1 MASNQTVHSRMV
13 APRENVLVVPRSLL
27 FPDGEWRGFRDTGL
41 DTMLQR
47 IRSGYHFRPRREVEE
62 DPSEPQIIPYVVFRH
77 EDRYFLTHRLRRSS
91 ERRLRH
97 LYSLG
102 VGGHIN
108 PEDVDGATD
117 PIEAG
122 LRREWEEEVVYEGM
136 VHHQLL
142 GAIND
147 QTTDVGRVHFGL
159 IFLVEGDRPEIS
171 IREVDK
177 LAGALLPLDAM
188 RSYYLDME
196 SWSQLIFD
204 YLAGQPSRPH
214 ELLTGK

>member
-1 MASNQTVHSRMV
+1 M
-13 APRENVLVVPRSLL
+13 APRENVMVVPRPLL
-27 FPDGEWRGFRDTGL
+27 FRDGEWQGFRDGDVDHLL
-41 DTMLQR
+41 DT
-47 IRSGYHFRPRREVEE
+47 IRAGHRFRPRHEVEV
-62 DPSEPQIIPYVVFRH
+62 DPAEPQIIPYLVFRYG
-77 EDRYFLTHRLRRSS
+77 DRYFLTHRLRRSS

-108 PEDVDGATD
+108 PEDVAGAAD
-117 PIEAG
+117 PIDAG
-122 LRREWEEEVVYEGM
+122 LRREWEEEVVYSG
-136 VHHQLL
+136 HFPTRLL

-147 QTTDVGRVHFGL
+147 QTTPVGRVHVGL
-159 IFLVEGDRPEIS
+159 IFLVDGDRPEIS

-204 YLAGQPSRPH
+204 YLTRVPVA
-214 ELLTGK
+214 

>member
-1 MASNQTVHSRMV
+1 M
-13 APRENVLVVPRSLL
+13 
-27 FPDGEWRGFRDTGL
+27 
-41 DTMLQR
+41 
-47 IRSGYHFRPRREVEE
+47 
-62 DPSEPQIIPYVVFRH
+62 
-77 EDRYFLTHRLRRSS
+77 RRSS

-108 PEDVDGATD
+108 PEDVAGAAD

-122 LRREWEEEVVYEGM
+122 LRREWEEEVVYSGRFSTR
-136 VHHQLL
+136 LL

-147 QTTDVGRVHFGL
+147 ETTPVGRVHVGL
-159 IFLVEGDRPEIS
+159 IFLVDGDRPEIS

-177 LAGALLPLDAM
+177 LAGALFELDAM

-204 YLAGQPSRPH
+204 YL
-214 ELLTGK
+214 TGVPVA

>member
-1 MASNQTVHSRMV
+1 MA
-13 APRENVLVVPRSLL
+13 AREEVLVVSRDAL
-27 FPDGEWRGFRDTGL
+27 FPDGEWKGFRDDGL
-41 DTMLQR
+41 DELVAR
-47 IRSGYHFRPRREVEE
+47 IRANYRFKQRREAEQ
-62 DPSEPQIIPYVVFRH
+62 DSGEPQVIPYVVFRH
-77 EDRYFLTHRLRRSS
+77 GDRYFLTHRLRRSS

-108 PEDVDGATD
+108 PEDLAGAAD
-117 PIEAG
+117 PIDAG
-122 LRREWEEEVVYEGM
+122 LRREWEEEVVYEGE
-136 VHHQLL
+136 VRYQLL

-147 QTTDVGRVHFGL
+147 STTEVGKVHLGL
-159 IFLVEGDRPEIS
+159 IYLVEGDHPEIS

-177 LAGALLPLDAM
+177 LAGALLPLEAM

-204 YLAGQPSRPH
+204 YLVSHTAAEVPAHRG
-214 ELLTGK
+214 LA

>member
-1 MASNQTVHSRMV
+1 M
-13 APRENVLVVPRSLL
+13 VVPRASL
-27 FPDGEWRGFRDTGL
+27 FPDGEWGGFRDKDLEELHTSVK
-41 DTMLQR
+41 TN
-47 IRSGYHFRPRREVEE
+47 YHFRLRREVEE
-62 DPSEPQIIPYVVFRH
+62 DPTELQIIPYVVFRY

-108 PEDVDGATD
+108 PEDVEGAAD

-122 LRREWEEEVVYEGM
+122 LRREWEEEVVYTG
-136 VHHQLL
+136 HFSYRLL

-147 QTTDVGRVHFGL
+147 SSTDVGRVHFGL
-159 IFLVEGDRPEIS
+159 IFLVEGDQPEIS

-177 LAGALLPLDAM
+177 LAGALLPLEAM

-204 YLAGQPSRPH
+204 YLAGQPKESH
-214 ELLTGK
+214 EVLAQQDRH

>member
-1 MASNQTVHSRMV
+1 VGA
-13 APRENVLVVPRSLL
+13 REDVLVVPRDAL
-27 FPDGEWRGFRDTGL
+27 FGRQQWSGFRDADL
-41 DTMLQR
+41 DDLL
-47 IRSGYHFRPRREVEE
+47 SGVRAHYQFRPRGEVEE
-62 DPSEPQIIPYVVFRH
+62 DPSVPQIIPYVVFRH
-77 EDRYFLTHRLRRSS
+77 DEQYFLTHRLRRSS

-108 PEDVDGATD
+108 PEDVVGEMD
-117 PIEAG
+117 PIDAG
-122 LRREWEEEVVYEGM
+122 MRREWDEEVVYAGRF
-136 VHHQLL
+136 QTRLI

-147 QTTDVGRVHFGL
+147 ETTPVGRVHVGL
-159 IFLVEGDRPEIS
+159 IYLVEGDSAEIA

-177 LAGALLPLDAM
+177 LEGALLPLDAM

-204 YLAGQPSRPH
+204 YLTRVPVA
-214 ELLTGK
+214 

>member
-1 MASNQTVHSRMV
+1 MGA
-13 APRENVLVVPRSLL
+13 RENVLVVPRQLL
-27 FPDGEWRGFRDTGL
+27 FAGEEWTGFRDTGVDRL
-41 DTMLQR
+41 LVR
-47 IRSGYHFRPRREVEE
+47 IREHYRYRPQREVEE
-62 DPSEPQIIPYVVFRH
+62 DPYEPQIIPYVVFRH

-108 PEDVDGATD
+108 PEDVAGAAD
-117 PIEAG
+117 PVEAG
-122 LRREWEEEVVYEGM
+122 LRREWEEEVVYSGSFSTR
-136 VHHQLL
+136 LI

-147 QTTDVGRVHFGL
+147 QTTPVGRVHVGL

-177 LAGALLPLDAM
+177 LAGALFELEAM
-188 RSYYLDME
+188 RSYYLDMV

-204 YLAGQPSRPH
+204 YLTKVPVA
-214 ELLTGK
+214 

>member
-1 MASNQTVHSRMV
+1 VGA
-13 APRENVLVVPRSLL
+13 RENVLVVPRERL
-27 FPDGEWRGFRDTGL
+27 FAGEAWTGFRDTGL
-41 DTMLQR
+41 GQLLSR
-47 IRSGYHFRPRREVEE
+47 VREHYRFRPRREVED
-62 DPSEPQIIPYVVFRH
+62 DPTEPQIIPYVVYRH
-77 EDRYFLTHRLRRSS
+77 DDRYFLTHRLRRSS

-108 PEDVDGATD
+108 PEDVAGEAD

-122 LRREWEEEVVYEGM
+122 LRREWEEEVVYSG
-136 VHHQLL
+136 QFSTRLI

-147 QTTDVGRVHFGL
+147 QSTPVGRVHVGL
-159 IFLVEGDRPEIS
+159 IFLVDGDRPEIS

-177 LAGALLPLDAM
+177 LAGRLFELEAM

-204 YLAGQPSRPH
+204 YLTKVPVG
-214 ELLTGK
+214 

>member
-1 MASNQTVHSRMV
+1 MA
-13 APRENVLVVPRSLL
+13 REDVLVVPRELL
-27 FPDGEWRGFRDTGL
+27 FPDGEWVGFREHGIEEL
-41 DTMLQR
+41 VRR
-47 IRSGYHFRPRREVEE
+47 IRAGYRFRPRREVEV
-62 DPSEPQIIPYVVFRH
+62 DPSQPQVIPYVVFRY
-77 EDRYFLTHRLRRSS
+77 EERYFLTHRLRRSS

-108 PEDVDGATD
+108 PEDVEGAAD
-117 PIEAG
+117 PIDAG
-122 LRREWEEEVVYEGM
+122 LRREWEEEVAYEGT
-136 VHHQLL
+136 VAYRPI

-147 QTTDVGRVHFGL
+147 ASTEVGRVHLGL
-159 IFLVEGDRPEIS
+159 IYLLDGDRPDIR

-177 LAGALLPLDAM
+177 LAGALLPLEAM

-204 YLAGQPSRPH
+204 HLVRSPQPVR
-214 ELLTGK
+214 

>member
-1 MASNQTVHSRMV
+1 MGA
-13 APRENVLVVPRSLL
+13 REDVLVVPRSAL
-27 FPDGEWRGFRDTGL
+27 FGGNEWVGFRDSDLDGL
-41 DTMLQR
+41 LAR
-47 IRSGYHFRPRREVEE
+47 VRRHYHFRPRKEVEE
-62 DPSEPQIIPYVVFRH
+62 DPTEPQIIPYVVFRH

-108 PEDVDGATD
+108 PEDVAGAAD
-117 PIEAG
+117 PIDAG
-122 LRREWEEEVVYEGM
+122 LRREWEEEVVYSGGF
-136 VHHQLL
+136 QYRLI

-147 QTTDVGRVHFGL
+147 QTTPVGRVHVGL
-159 IFLVEGDRPEIS
+159 IFLVDGDKPEIS

-177 LAGALLPLDAM
+177 LAGKLLPLDAM

-204 YLAGQPSRPH
+204 YLTRVPVA
-214 ELLTGK
+214 

>member
-1 MASNQTVHSRMV
+1 VGA
-13 APRENVLVVPRSLL
+13 REEVLVVPRHDL
-27 FPDGEWRGFRDTGL
+27 FAGDEWSGFRDRDL
-41 DTMLQR
+41 DELLSR
-47 IRSGYHFRPRREVEE
+47 IRRSYRFRPRREVED

-77 EDRYFLTHRLRRSS
+77 GERYFLTHRLRRSS

-97 LYSLG
+97 RYSLG

-108 PEDVDGATD
+108 PEDVVGAAD

-122 LRREWEEEVVYEGM
+122 LRREWEEEVVYSG
-136 VHHQLL
+136 HFSTRLI

-147 QTTDVGRVHFGL
+147 RTTAVGQVHVGL
-159 IFLVEGDRPEIS
+159 IFLVDGDQPDIS

-177 LAGALLPLDAM
+177 LAGALMELEPM

-204 YLAGQPSRPH
+204 YLTRVPVG
-214 ELLTGK
+214 

>member
-1 MASNQTVHSRMV
+1 MGA
-13 APRENVLVVPRSLL
+13 REDVLVVPRSSL
-27 FPDGEWRGFRDTGL
+27 FQGDEWVGFRDADLEGL
-41 DTMLQR
+41 LGR
-47 IRSGYHFRPRREVEE
+47 VRSHYRFRPRKEVEE
-62 DPSEPQIIPYVVFRH
+62 DPTEPQIIPYVVFRH
-77 EDRYFLTHRLRRSS
+77 LDRYFLTHRLRRSS

-108 PEDVDGATD
+108 PEDVAGAAD
-117 PIEAG
+117 PIDAG
-122 LRREWEEEVVYEGM
+122 LRREWEEEVVYTGGFEYR
-136 VHHQLL
+136 LI

-147 QTTDVGRVHFGL
+147 QTTPVGRAHVGL

-177 LAGALLPLDAM
+177 LAGTLLPLDAM

-204 YLAGQPSRPH
+204 YLTQVRVG
-214 ELLTGK
+214 

>member
-1 MASNQTVHSRMV
+1 MGA
-13 APRENVLVVPRSLL
+13 REDVLVVPRSAL
-27 FPDGEWRGFRDTGL
+27 FGGNEWVGFRDSDL
-41 DTMLQR
+41 DDLLASVR
-47 IRSGYHFRPRREVEE
+47 RHYHFRPRKEVEE
-62 DPSEPQIIPYVVFRH
+62 DPTEPQIIPYVVFRH

-108 PEDVDGATD
+108 PEDVAGAAD
-117 PIEAG
+117 PIDAG
-122 LRREWEEEVVYEGM
+122 LRREWEEEVVYSGGF
-136 VHHQLL
+136 QYRLI

-147 QTTDVGRVHFGL
+147 QTTPVGRVHVGL
-159 IFLVEGDRPEIS
+159 IFLVDGDKPEIS

-177 LAGALLPLDAM
+177 LAGKLLPLDAM

-204 YLAGQPSRPH
+204 YLTRVPVA
-214 ELLTGK
+214 

>member
-1 MASNQTVHSRMV
+1 MAGPFVEHVLCVRRDEVFPEAASNGFLADGLDRIQRVL
-13 APRENVLVVPRSLL
+13 REGSFFMPRS
-27 FPDGEWRGFRDTGL
+27 
-41 DTMLQR
+41 
-47 IRSGYHFRPRREVEE
+47 EVEE
-62 DPSEPQIIPYVVFRH
+62 DPSYQQVIPYVVFRH
-77 EDRYFLTHRLRRSS
+77 DNRYLLTRRLKASSEKRLRQ
-91 ERRLRH
+91 

-108 PEDVDGATD
+108 PGDLENGD
-117 PIEAG
+117 PIADG
-122 LRREWEEEVVYEGM
+122 LKREWEEEVVYDG
-136 VHHQLL
+136 HFSTRLL

-147 QTTDVGRVHFGL
+147 QTTPVGRVHVGL

-177 LAGALLPLDAM
+177 LAGALFSLDEM

-204 YLAGQPSRPH
+204 YLTRVPVA
-214 ELLTGK
+214 

>member
-1 MASNQTVHSRMV
+1 MA
-13 APRENVLVVPRSLL
+13 ARENVMVVPRPVL
-27 FPDGEWRGFRDTGL
+27 FGEGEWQGFLDQDLEQLLERVRNGFR
-41 DTMLQR
+41 
-47 IRSGYHFRPRREVEE
+47 FRPRREVEE
-62 DPSEPQIIPYVVFRH
+62 DPSQPQVIPYLVFRH
-77 EDRYFLTHRLRRSS
+77 RDRYFLTHRLRRSS

-108 PEDVDGATD
+108 PEDVEGARD
-117 PIEAG
+117 PIEVG
-122 LRREWEEEVVYEGM
+122 LRREWEEEVAYTGAFE
-136 VHHQLL
+136 HRLI

-147 QTTDVGRVHFGL
+147 TSTEVGRVHVGL
-159 IFLVEGDRPEIS
+159 IFLVEGDCADIA

-177 LAGALLPLDAM
+177 LKGALLTVDEM

-204 YLAGQPSRPH
+204 YLVHKPPARLQAAGKQLSII
-214 ELLTGK
+214 L

>member
-1 MASNQTVHSRMV
+1 MA
-13 APRENVLVVPRSLL
+13 AREDVLVVPRALL
-27 FPDGEWRGFRDTGL
+27 FAGDEWTGFRDTGL
-41 DTMLQR
+41 DGLLGR
-47 IRSGYHFRPRREVEE
+47 VREHYRFRPRKEVEE
-62 DPSEPQIIPYVVFRH
+62 DPTEPQIIPYVVFRH
-77 EDRYFLTHRLRRSS
+77 QDRYFLTHRLRRSS

-108 PEDVDGATD
+108 PEDVADASD
-117 PIEAG
+117 PVDAG
-122 LRREWEEEVVYEGM
+122 LRREWEEEVVYQGRFSTR
-136 VHHQLL
+136 LI

-147 QTTDVGRVHFGL
+147 QTTPVGRVHVGL

-177 LAGALLPLDAM
+177 LAGALFELEAM

-204 YLAGQPSRPH
+204 YLTRVPVA
-214 ELLTGK
+214 

>member
-1 MASNQTVHSRMV
+1 VGA
-13 APRENVLVVPRSLL
+13 REEVLVVPREAL
-27 FPDGEWRGFRDTGL
+27 FAGTEWTGFRDSGL
-41 DTMLQR
+41 DDLLSR
-47 IRSGYHFRPRREVEE
+47 VRAHYRFRRRSDVEE

-108 PEDVDGATD
+108 PEDVTEAAD
-117 PIEAG
+117 PIDAG
-122 LRREWEEEVVYEGM
+122 LRREWEEEVVYSGQFST
-136 VHHQLL
+136 QLI

-147 QTTDVGRVHFGL
+147 QTTPVGRVHVGL
-159 IFLVEGDRPEIS
+159 IFLVDGDRPDIS
-171 IREVDK
+171 IREVNK

-196 SWSQLIFD
+196 SWSQLIFE
-204 YLAGQPSRPH
+204 YLVAKPTAVTAKMRG
-214 ELLTGK
+214 

>member
-1 MASNQTVHSRMV
+1 
-13 APRENVLVVPRSLL
+13 VLVVPRSAL
-27 FPDGEWRGFRDTGL
+27 FGGNEWVGFRDSDLDGL
-41 DTMLQR
+41 LASVR
-47 IRSGYHFRPRREVEE
+47 RHYHFRPRKEVEE
-62 DPSEPQIIPYVVFRH
+62 DPTEPQIIPYVVFRH

-108 PEDVDGATD
+108 PEDVAGAAD
-117 PIEAG
+117 PIDAG
-122 LRREWEEEVVYEGM
+122 LRREWEEEVVYSGGF
-136 VHHQLL
+136 QYRLI

-147 QTTDVGRVHFGL
+147 QTTPVGRVHVGL
-159 IFLVEGDRPEIS
+159 IFLVDGDQPEIS

-177 LAGALLPLDAM
+177 LAGTLLPLDAM

-204 YLAGQPSRPH
+204 YLTRVPVA
-214 ELLTGK
+214 

>member
-1 MASNQTVHSRMV
+1 VGA
-13 APRENVLVVPRSLL
+13 REEVLVVPRDAL
-27 FPDGEWRGFRDTGL
+27 FAGTEWAGFRDTDL
-41 DTMLQR
+41 AELLTR
-47 IRSGYHFRPRREVEE
+47 VRASYRFRPRREVEE

-77 EDRYFLTHRLRRSS
+77 DDRYFLTHRLRRSS

-102 VGGHIN
+102 VGWHIN
-108 PEDVDGATD
+108 PEDVAGAAD

-122 LRREWEEEVVYEGM
+122 LRREWQEEVVYEG
-136 VHHQLL
+136 HFSTRLL

-147 QTTDVGRVHFGL
+147 QTTPVGRVHVGL

-177 LAGALLPLDAM
+177 LAGALFQLDAM

-204 YLAGQPSRPH
+204 YLTKVPVA
-214 ELLTGK
+214 

>member
-1 MASNQTVHSRMV
+1 VGA
-13 APRENVLVVPRSLL
+13 REEVLVVPRETL
-27 FPDGEWRGFRDTGL
+27 FAGSEWMGFRDSGL
-41 DTMLQR
+41 DELLAR
-47 IRSGYHFRPRREVEE
+47 VRGHYRFRPRREVEE
-62 DPSEPQIIPYVVFRH
+62 DPTEPQIIPYVVFRH
-77 EDRYFLTHRLRRSS
+77 GDEYFLTHRLRRSS

-108 PEDVDGATD
+108 PEDVTGTAD

-122 LRREWEEEVVYEGM
+122 LRREWEEEVVYSG
-136 VHHQLL
+136 QFSTTLI

-147 QTTDVGRVHFGL
+147 HTTPVGRVHVGL
-159 IFLVEGDRPEIS
+159 IFLVDGDRPEIA
-171 IREVDK
+171 IREVNK
-177 LAGALLPLDAM
+177 LAGALMPLEAM

-204 YLAGQPSRPH
+204 YLTKVPVG
-214 ELLTGK
+214 

>member
-1 MASNQTVHSRMV
+1 MA
-13 APRENVLVVPRSLL
+13 AREDVLVVARELL
-27 FPDGEWRGFRDTGL
+27 FPDGEWTGFREDGL
-41 DTMLQR
+41 DELVQR
-47 IRSGYHFRPRREVEE
+47 VRRGYHFRPRQEVEG

-77 EDRYFLTHRLRRSS
+77 QDRYFLTHRLRRSS

-108 PEDVDGATD
+108 PEDVAGAAD

-122 LRREWEEEVVYEGM
+122 LRREWEEEVVYPGA
-136 VHHQLL
+136 VAYRLI

-147 QTTDVGRVHFGL
+147 ATTEVGRVHLGL
-159 IFLVEGDRPEIS
+159 IYLIDGERPDIA

-177 LAGALLPLDAM
+177 LAGALLPLEAM

-204 YLAGQPSRPH
+204 H
-214 ELLTGK
+214 LTRVPAPLK

>member
-1 MASNQTVHSRMV
+1 MGV
-13 APRENVLVVPRSLL
+13 REDVLVVPRSSL
-27 FPDGEWRGFRDTGL
+27 FQGDEWVGFRDSNL
-41 DTMLQR
+41 ESLLASVR
-47 IRSGYHFRPRREVEE
+47 AHFRFRPRAEVEE

-77 EDRYFLTHRLRRSS
+77 QDRYFLTHRLRRSS

-108 PEDVDGATD
+108 PEDVAGAAD
-117 PIEAG
+117 PIDAG
-122 LRREWEEEVVYEGM
+122 LRREWEEEVVYGGEFAYR
-136 VHHQLL
+136 LI

-147 QTTDVGRVHFGL
+147 QTTPVGRVHVGL
-159 IFLVEGDRPEIS
+159 IFLVEGDQPEIA

-177 LAGALLPLDAM
+177 LAGTLLPLDAM

-204 YLAGQPSRPH
+204 YLTRVPVA
-214 ELLTGK
+214 

>member
-1 MASNQTVHSRMV
+1 MSA
-13 APRENVLVVPRSLL
+13 REEVLVVPRDAL
-27 FPDGEWRGFRDTGL
+27 FGGHEWRGFRDADL
-41 DTMLQR
+41 DELLSR
-47 IRSGYHFRPRREVEE
+47 IRTNYRFRPRRGGEE
-62 DPSEPQIIPYVVFRH
+62 EPSEPQIIPYVVFRH

-108 PEDVDGATD
+108 PEDLAGTTD

-122 LRREWEEEVVYEGM
+122 LRREWQEEVVYGG
-136 VHHQLL
+136 HFSTRLL

-147 QTTDVGRVHFGL
+147 QTTPVGRVHVGL

-177 LAGALLPLDAM
+177 LAGALFELDAM

-204 YLAGQPSRPH
+204 YLTRVPVA
-214 ELLTGK
+214 

>member
-1 MASNQTVHSRMV
+1 AHSV
-13 APRENVLVVPRSLL
+13 
-27 FPDGEWRGFRDTGL
+27 
-41 DTMLQR
+41 
-47 IRSGYHFRPRREVEE
+47 IRSRSFFKLRAEVEE
-62 DPSEPQIIPYVVFRH
+62 DPAYQQIIPYVVFRH
-77 EDRYFLTHRLRRSS
+77 HDRYFLTHRLRRSS

-108 PEDVDGATD
+108 PEDVTDAAD

-122 LRREWEEEVVYEGM
+122 LRREWEEEVVYQGRFSTR
-136 VHHQLL
+136 LI

-147 QTTDVGRVHFGL
+147 QSTAVGRVHVGL

-177 LAGALLPLDAM
+177 LAGALFELDAM

-204 YLAGQPSRPH
+204 YLTRVPVG
-214 ELLTGK
+214 